1 MIFLIL
7 FTSFSF
13 FFLLFFLC
21 IMLLFFPLSLY
32 LLFVIEMFKILSLIL
47 SLILTFSRNDV
58 SKAIKY
64 RSLSLSFLHLIFFY
78 HHLHLFS
85 SFQSLVQPKRRN
97 NYSFSFFIYFLFV
110 RVYVFLIPTE
120 DFFFNLFLSH
130 QFLISYFFSNDTT
143 RSWLFIAA

>member
-7 FTSFSF
+7 FTSFF
-13 FFLLFFLC
+13 FFFFFFCVLC
-21 IMLLFFPLSLY
+21 CCFFPLSLY
-32 LLFVIEMFKILSLIL
+32 LLFVIEIFKILTLIL

-97 NYSFSFFIYFLFV
+97 NYSFSFYLFYFRPSLRF
-110 RVYVFLIPTE
+110 
-120 DFFFNLFLSH
+120 
-130 QFLISYFFSNDTT
+130 SYTY
-143 RSWLFIAA
+143 